1 MKICLKCRRQL
12 FDTDTSCDK
21 CKSTVIMDK
30 VQFDTLYNQYKAST
44 DKQQEQLRLSPA
56 YKEFCEYVF
65 PAVKKP
71 TSEERE
77 KQRKITKEKE
87 QLKRKQEQEYVE
99 KHIKHIEPKQ
109 EKPKQNIPH
118 CPTCGSTNV
127 KPLSTTSKVLG
138 VLTVGLASKQIGKSY
153 MCKDCKY
160 YW

>member
-71 TSEERE
+71 TAEERE

-87 QLKRKQEQEYVE
+87 ELRRKQEQEYATT
-99 KHIKHIEPKQ
+99 HIKHINLKNN
-109 EKPKQNIPH
+109 NIPT
-118 CPTCGSTNV
+118 CPICQSTDLSKISTAKKVAKIAVFGVFGFDDTGKTWKCNNCGS
-127 KPLSTTSKVLG
+127 KF
-138 VLTVGLASKQIGKSY
+138 
-153 MCKDCKY
+153 
-160 YW
+160 